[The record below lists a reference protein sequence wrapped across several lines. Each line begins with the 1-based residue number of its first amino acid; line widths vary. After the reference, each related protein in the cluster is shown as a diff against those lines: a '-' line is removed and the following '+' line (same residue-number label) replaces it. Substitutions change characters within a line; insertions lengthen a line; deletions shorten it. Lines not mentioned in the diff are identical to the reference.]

1 MFLLEV
7 PPGRLP
13 ILALASGGESDVD
26 GPVPHGADVQS
37 RHVQLSVLS
46 SEEGKLAERFRIVP
60 GMEESAA
67 ADVNVCP
74 VNRNLSLLESI

>member
-13 ILALASGGESDVD
+13 ILALASGGEADVD

-37 RHVQLSVLS
+37 RHVQVSVLS
-46 SEEGKLAERFRIVP
+46 TEEGKLAEGFRIVP
-60 GMEESAA
+60 GMEESAT

-74 VNRNLSLLESI
+74 DNRNVSFGIKL